1 MKDDEEVRKKEK
13 RFVWNRMNRIGGE
26 RNESFEEARRRQ
38 VAVEEEG
45 GGGGIRVDPRG
56 SRDRFLSSLACIFS
70 LKTKKERGSSRG
82 RTITRL
88 LPATIGWSLDS
99 IRREKWRE
107 ERREEEKN
115 MRERRYREIRWCR

>member
-1 MKDDEEVRKKEK
+1 MKDDEEARKKEK

-38 VAVEEEG
+38 VAVEEEEG
-45 GGGGIRVDPRG
+45 GGGRGIRVDPRG

-82 RTITRL
+82 RTITRF
-88 LPATIGWSLDS
+88 TSSRNSLESRFDS
-99 IRREKWRE
+99 KGEMEAGKARRRK
-107 ERREEEKN
+107 K
-115 MRERRYREIRWCR
+115 YA